1 MDLRCTL
8 KLCDTVVFD
17 EMKPLSLNVVNF
29 CPIPTNELHEI
40 IREQKTNIFK
50 VMMSLCYCLSYGL
63 YGLSM

>member
-1 MDLRCTL
+1 MDLRCIL

-40 IREQKTNIFK
+40 REQKTNTFK